1 MEVLESLPRVLT
13 IREADE
19 AIATRVVLALW
30 LRCCVRGGI
39 LVDVVARRV
48 CIENFRAD
56 NLTKWLEKGLELVT
70 AEVFFR
76 EVLDKEVVK
85 LLGEESCGGCR
96 VSGNRRITSAFLRCL
111 ELPHGELEAQVLI
124 LLAVHSLD
132 GLSRR
137 FWLPILDVAEAA

>member
-1 MEVLESLPRVLT
+1 M
-13 IREADE
+13 
-19 AIATRVVLALW
+19 
-30 LRCCVRGGI
+30 
-39 LVDVVARRV
+39 AR
-48 CIENFRAD
+48 
-56 NLTKWLEKGLELVT
+56 KGSKRNHTDQKFVYCGCFAYLELVT

-124 LLAVHSLD
+124 LLAVHLQPLKKKVSLGSRFSVIVTYSLD